1 MTAKRIAIAID
12 TLTGGGAEKVMLTL
26 AKALLAQGHRPHLLV
41 MQDECLHDIPDLVP
55 VTFCFNKNDKNLTGF
70 SKLSRSVVVLEK
82 VIADVEKK
90 AGKFD
95 LFLSNLDLTNL
106 LMSKTS
112 VTPLYFV
119 IHSSV
124 EESLSRQAKLGP
136 FAYFKMLKA
145 VKALNGQNLVTVSK
159 GIEKEI
165 VKVGRIQPKTI
176 RTIYNPFDI
185 EHILECSE
193 QQNDEI
199 PDGDFLIHVGRFAKA
214 KRHDVLF
221 QALKQIDSQIPLV
234 LLCKNRKKALKV
246 ADKYGVRDRLII
258 PGFQT
263 NPFPWIKQA
272 KLLVL
277 SSDYEGLPTVLI
289 ESLACGTPVVSTNC
303 NHGPDEI
310 LTGKLAHYLVP
321 RRDPKALAAK
331 IDEALF
337 TPPNIGELEIFNQ
350 VSAEVVAKSYL
361 KLI

>member
-1 MTAKRIAIAID
+1 
-12 TLTGGGAEKVMLTL
+12 
-26 AKALLAQGHRPHLLV
+26 
-41 MQDECLHDIPDLVP
+41 MQDECLHDIPEFVP
-55 VTFCFNKNDKNLTGF
+55 VTFCFNKEDKNLTGF
-70 SKLSRSVVVLEK
+70 GKLSRSVVTLEK
-82 VIADVEKK
+82 VIADIEKK
-90 AGKFD
+90 MGKFD

-119 IHSSV
+119 LHSSI
-124 EESLSRQAKLGP
+124 EESLKRQAKLGP

-159 GIEKEI
+159 GIEEEI
-165 VKVGRIQPKTI
+165 VKVGRIKPKTI

-185 EHILECSE
+185 EHILECSGR
-193 QQNDEI
+193 QNDEI

-246 ADKYGVRDRLII
+246 AEKYGVRERLII

-263 NPFPWIKQA
+263 NPFPWMKKA
-272 KLLVL
+272 KLMVL

-289 ESLACGTPVVSTNC
+289 ESLVCGTPAVSTDC
-303 NHGPDEI
+303 EHGPKEI
-310 LTGKLAHYLVP
+310 LTGDLAHYLVP
-321 RRDPKALAAK
+321 RRDPTALAEK
-331 IDEALF
+331 IDDALSM
-337 TPPNIGELEIFNQ
+337 PPKIGEPEILHK
-350 VSAEVVAKSYL
+350 VSAEVVAKIYL